1 MLSFSFHPQLE
12 EELGRLRV
20 LRSQN
25 LEKFMV
31 KVRAETE
38 DWWEKCF
45 VDPAVRKHLEDLY
58 GGLSSLPPDFNKFAT
73 MCL

>member
-1 MLSFSFHPQLE
+1 MCCMYIYIPSFSFHPQLE

-31 KVRAETE
+31 NVRAEVE
-38 DWWEKCF
+38 DLWEKCF
-45 VDPAVRKHLEDLY
+45 VDPAVRKCLTDLY
-58 GGLSSLPPDFNKFAT
+58 AGLSCLSPKF
-73 MCL
+73 